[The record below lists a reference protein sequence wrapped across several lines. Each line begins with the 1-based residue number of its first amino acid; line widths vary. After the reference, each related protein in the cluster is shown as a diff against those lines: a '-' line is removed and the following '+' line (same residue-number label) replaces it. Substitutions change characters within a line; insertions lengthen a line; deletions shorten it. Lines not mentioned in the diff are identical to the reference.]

1 MNLILLASDLSAAP
15 ATVQMPVAASVE
27 AANVDWLYYFI
38 YWLCVF
44 FFVVICIAMAAFARI
59 YRRQPGVQADNA
71 HTHHL
76 GLELGWTIPPTI
88 IVVFLFWWGF
98 EGFME
103 LRSPPADAYKIEATA
118 EKWKW
123 TWTYPNGAQKT
134 TASSQ
139 IEESLTT
146 GTPLDINEGL
156 HVWAGQPFVVVMTST
171 DVLHS
176 FYVPAFRVKQ
186 DIVPGRYTHVWFTP
200 LISDDAG
207 DTEVHRL
214 FCTEYC
220 GTDHSQMWSQVVVH
234 RTKESF
240 DAWLKDAK
248 KSAWDTVWNSMPE
261 MADSE
266 LGRQDPEYLVK
277 VGEYFYKQECASCHN
292 INGAVKVG
300 PNYAALAKLYGQ
312 ERKFADGSSA
322 SLADDEAF
330 LAYVK
335 QSIDQPN
342 SQIVEGYQPG
352 MTLGLGD
359 KLEAEAPEPGL
370 GYKAMAAFIKSLAS
384 E

>member
-15 ATVQMPVAASVE
+15 ATAQLPMAASAE
-27 AANVDWLYYFI
+27 AASVDWLYYFI

-44 FFVVICIAMAAFARI
+44 FFVLVVVGMAVFARV
-59 YRRQPGVQADNA
+59 YRRQPGVQADQT

-103 LRSPPADAYKIEATA
+103 LKSPPADAYKIEATA

-123 TWTYPNGAQKT
+123 TWTYPNGAVKST
-134 TASSQ
+134 SSGQ
-139 IEESLTT
+139 VAEVHDAGKE
-146 GTPLDINEGL
+146 LDVNEGL
-156 HVWAGQPFVVVMTST
+156 HVWAGQPFVVVLTST

-176 FYVPAFRVKQ
+176 FFVPAFRTKQ
-186 DIVPGRYTHVWFTP
+186 DVVPGRYTRVWFTP

-248 KSAWDTVWNSMPE
+248 KSAWDTVWAGM
-261 MADSE
+261 
-266 LGRQDPEYLVK
+266 GDPNLSKEDPAYLVK

-300 PNYAALAKLYGQ
+300 PNYSALAKMFGK
-312 ERKFADGSSA
+312 ERKLADGSTV
-322 SLADDEAF
+322 SLADDKAW
-330 LAYVK
+330 LAYIT
-335 QSIDQPN
+335 QSIEAPN
-342 SQIVEGYQPG
+342 SQIADGFQPG
-352 MTLGLGD
+352 MTSGLGE
-359 KLEAEAPEPGL
+359 KLNAEAPEPGL
-370 GYKAMAAFIKSLAS
+370 GYRAMAAFIKSTGNQ
-384 E
+384 